1 MKRLFSPIL
10 FTAALLTLPV
20 AAQTPPT
27 QGWPA
32 NRPPDQSA
40 PPPSRHS
47 PPQTPPAAKPSDR
60 RRPLQ
65 ARRRAQ
71 QAVGTPPPVPLPQ
84 WFVEIDTD
92 KKGEV
97 TRAEFLKYRMKSFEE
112 LDVNKD
118 GKLTLEEF
126 IKVAEPPFSADV
138 PNGPTLEERKNRA
151 RAEFQNLDTNRDGFV
166 ERAEAEALVHSEFNQ
181 YDTDRDNKVTEPE
194 VRLIVQRS
202 MAREAAERQQIEAR
216 RRQGMAAINDFI
228 DMQLRE
234 ADKLDKN
241 NDGKV
246 SQQEYIVLAGPADG
260 PQAQGLLP
268 YDICAGSSCMR
279 KFHEIDAN
287 KDGQTRPRRAD
298 RPCGQAVP
306 RDGHQQG
313 PLPHRGRV
321 QEGAGSRNQED
332 ARDHPG
338 DAARAACPAAAGAG
352 APSRAAPRRTG
363 ARARRAWRPAC
374 RRARGDPFQGAG
386 QQRRSG
392 APPLEKAQE
401 QRADAARCQPLPS
414 FI

>member
-10 FTAALLTLPV
+10 FTAAFATLPL

-40 PPPSRHS
+40 PGAK
-47 PPQTPPAAKPSDR
+47 PPQTPSIAKP
-60 RRPLQ
+60 Q
-65 ARRRAQ
+65 ATTPPTLGAPPAQ
-71 QAVGTPPPVPLPQ
+71 QATGTAPPVPLPQ
-84 WFVEIDTD
+84 WFVEIDVD

-118 GKLTLEEF
+118 GKLSIEEF
-126 IKVAEPPFSADV
+126 TKVAEPPFSQEV

-151 RAEFQNLDTNRDGFV
+151 RSEFQNLDTNRDGFV

-202 MAREAAERQQIEAR
+202 LAREAAERQQIEAR

-241 NDGKV
+241 NDGKL
-246 SQQEYIVLAGPADG
+246 SQQEYAVLAGPADG
-260 PQAQGLLP
+260 PQTSGLLP
-268 YDICAGSSCMR
+268 YDIRRQLVMR
-279 KFHEIDAN
+279 KFQEIDAN
-287 KDGQTRPRRAD
+287 KDGQLD
-298 RPCGQAVP
+298 RVELTNHAV
-306 RDGHQQG
+306 RQ
-313 PLPHRGRV
+313 
-321 QEGAGSRNQED
+321 
-332 ARDHPG
+332 
-338 DAARAACPAAAGAG
+338 
-352 APSRAAPRRTG
+352 
-363 ARARRAWRPAC
+363 
-374 RRARGDPFQGAG
+374 F
-386 QQRRSG
+386 
-392 APPLEKAQE
+392 LEMDTNKDRFLTEEEFKKAQE
-401 QRADAARCQPLPS
+401 AETKKMRAVIQAMQPAQPAQPRPAPAQPRGGQAPQPAPAPPQPQGLAPGLPQGTR
-414 FI
+414 